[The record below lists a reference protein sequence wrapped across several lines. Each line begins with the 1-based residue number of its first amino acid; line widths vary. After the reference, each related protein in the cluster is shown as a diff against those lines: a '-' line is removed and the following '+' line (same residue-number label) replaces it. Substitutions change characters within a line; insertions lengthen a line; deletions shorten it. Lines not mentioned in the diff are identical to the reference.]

1 MAQKLSKKSSV
12 KIKPVKSVVA
22 GRKNSQATPKEFF
35 SGLGRR
41 KSAVA
46 RVRLWSGKQEI
57 VVNGKPISTYFK
69 GDLLKKVYNSPFVL
83 TETMGKF
90 TGSVKIA
97 GSGLMSQADA
107 FVHGVARALAKVDAE
122 GYKKLLRDGGLLT
135 RDPRM
140 KETRKAGQGGRARA
154 KKQSPKR

>member
-12 KIKPVKSVVA
+12 KVKPVKAAVTK
-22 GRKNSQATPKEFF
+22 KNATTTPKEFF

-41 KSAVA
+41 KTAVA

-69 GDLLKKVYNSPFVL
+69 GDLFKKIYSRPFVV
-83 TETMGKF
+83 TESLGQF

-97 GSGLMSQADA
+97 GSGLMGQVDA
-107 FVHGVARALAKVDAE
+107 LVHGVARALSKVDSE
-122 GYKKLLRDGGLLT
+122 GYKKLLRDAGLLT
-135 RDPRM
+135 RDSRM
-140 KETRKAGQGGRARA
+140 KETRKVGQGGRARA